1 MAIFKVVEQEL
12 YQKAFKK
19 LSKNYRHIDI
29 DVDTFLNSINT
40 KQDLGI
46 ELKSNVYKVRIA
58 NSDKNK
64 GKGAGYRL
72 ISYLAIIK
80 NELHLLYIYDKS
92 SLVNLTEKEIDEIIL
107 KQLDEKAK

>member
-1 MAIFKVVEQEL
+1 MPIYKVVEQEL

-19 LSKNYRHIDI
+19 LSKSYRHIDI
-29 DVDTFLNSINT
+29 DVDNFLNSINT

-64 GKGAGYRL
+64 GKSAGYRL

-107 KQLDEKAK
+107 KQLDEDVK